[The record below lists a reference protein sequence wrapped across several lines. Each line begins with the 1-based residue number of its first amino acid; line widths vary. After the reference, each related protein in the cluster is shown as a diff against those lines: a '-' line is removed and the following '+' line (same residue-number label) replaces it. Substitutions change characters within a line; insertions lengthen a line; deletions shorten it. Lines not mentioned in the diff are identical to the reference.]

1 MSTTRLAVLV
11 WADESGLYNGVL
23 CERPEI
29 SAVGADAP
37 DVMAQLK
44 EHLLYILREEDW
56 DFPYDPM
63 IEPKLVKLAVE
74 VRPEYQD
81 RGRRHP
87 AEKPVRF
94 TVPCVVGSYEGGTK
108 ACVVPTFGLWFSLE
122 HENKLHELAQ
132 HYVAE
137 SMRGGTPARLARF
150 LPPLDCELRTL
161 IITER
166 INRQRK
172 VVRHWPALEAVA
184 EPLGERGLRK
194 RLSRAYER
202 EAEIT
207 ELVRRVHK
215 DRASVLLVGEPGCGK
230 TTLLASAVR
239 EIERTH
245 ARQSE
250 EGSLRLFWQSA
261 ASRLIAGMQYL
272 GQWEE
277 RLEQVIAELANF
289 DGVLC
294 IENLLELVR
303 VGGAG
308 AGDSVGAFLVP
319 YLRHRELRLV
329 AEATPAELDACR
341 RLLPGLVDAMQVL
354 PLRTLDA
361 AASERALAK
370 LAQSAARNL
379 HAEYSNDVPG
389 TLVRLF
395 RRFAPYEAFPGK
407 AAAML
412 NRMLHDAGAE
422 ERPLAASDVIA
433 AFSARTG
440 LPAFLLRD
448 EVTLSEADARARLA
462 TRVIGQDA
470 ACRVAAG
477 LVTTFKAGLNDPN
490 RPLGVLLFAGPT
502 GVGKTELAKALA
514 DELFGHGEARQ
525 RMIRLD
531 MSEFATLGS
540 AERLVSEP
548 GGDPSELIRRVR
560 EQPFCLVLLDEIEK
574 ASPEVFDVLLGVFD
588 EGRLTDRFGRV
599 TNFRSAVVVMTSNLG
614 ATQEDL
620 MGFGKP
626 REPDYAAAVQRHF
639 RPEFFNRIDSVVAFA
654 PLEHA
659 TILRIAEKELAA
671 LASREGLLRAGA
683 RLKWTPALVERV
695 AKAGF
700 DRRFGARPLQRT
712 LETLVVTPLA
722 RALAQDPALA
732 GRVITLDLDAAG
744 TLTLLAGAN

>member
-11 WADESGLYNGVL
+11 WADDSGLYNGVL

-29 SAVGADAP
+29 AAVGPDAP

-44 EHLLYILREEDW
+44 EYLLHVLREEEW
-56 DFPYDPM
+56 DFPHEPM
-63 IEPKLVKLAVE
+63 LEPRLLKLGVE
-74 VRPEYQD
+74 VRPEYQEQ
-81 RGRRHP
+81 GRRHP
-87 AEKPVRF
+87 ADKPVRMV
-94 TVPCVVGSYEGGTK
+94 VPCVVGTYEGGIK
-108 ACVVPTFGLWFSLE
+108 GCVAPTFGLWFSFDEESRLP
-122 HENKLHELAQ
+122 ELAQ
-132 HYVAE
+132 HYVADA
-137 SMRGGTPARLARF
+137 MRGCTPQRLTRF
-150 LPPLDCELRTL
+150 LPPLEFELRTL
-161 IITER
+161 IINER
-166 INRQRK
+166 GARERK
-172 VVRHWPALEAVA
+172 TPRRWAALEAVA

-194 RLSRAYER
+194 RLSRAFER
-202 EAEIT
+202 EAEIA
-207 ELVRRVHK
+207 ELVRRVSK

-239 EIERTH
+239 EIERAK
-245 ARQSE
+245 ARDSE
-250 EGSLRLFWQSA
+250 EGSVRLFWQTA
-261 ASRLIAGMQYL
+261 GSRLIAGMQYL

-277 RLEQVIAELANF
+277 RLEDVIAELAEF

-319 YLRHRELRLV
+319 YLRHRELRMV

-341 RLLPGLVDAMQVL
+341 RLLPGLVDSMQVL
-354 PLRTLDA
+354 PLRTFDA

-370 LAQSAARNL
+370 LAESSARNL
-379 HAEYSNDVPG
+379 HAEYSQEVPG
-389 TLVRLF
+389 MLVRLF

-412 NRMLHDAGAE
+412 NRLLNDAAGRQRALG
-422 ERPLAASDVIA
+422 PADVVE
-433 AFSARTG
+433 AFTARTG
-440 LPAFLLRD
+440 LPDFLLRD
-448 EVTLSEADARARLA
+448 EITLREEDARARLSA
-462 TRVIGQDA
+462 RVIGQDA
-470 ACRVAAG
+470 ACHVAAG
-477 LVTTFKAGLNDPN
+477 LVTTFKAGLNDPQ
-490 RPLGVLLFAGPT
+490 RPLGAMLFAGPT

-514 DELFGHGEARQ
+514 DELFGHGEAQQ

-531 MSEFATLGS
+531 MSEFATAGS
-540 AERLVSEP
+540 AERLVSEA
-548 GGDPSELIRRVR
+548 GSEPSELIRRVR

-574 ASPEVFDVLLGVFD
+574 AAPEVFDVLLGVFD

-599 TNFRSAVVVMTSNLG
+599 TNFRSCVVVMTSNLG
-614 ATQEDL
+614 ATQEEL

-626 REPDYAAAVQRHF
+626 RDPDYAAAIMRHF
-639 RPEFFNRIDSVVAFA
+639 RPEFFNRIDSVVSFA

-683 RLKWTPALVERV
+683 TLAWTPALVEKL

-712 LETLVVTPLA
+712 LEALVVTPLA
-722 RALAQDPALA
+722 RALAANPALA
-732 GRVITLDLDAAG
+732 SRQITLDVDASGVLVVA
-744 TLTLLAGAN
+744 

>member
-11 WADESGLYNGVL
+11 WADDSGQYNGVL
-23 CERPEI
+23 CERPEVAAI
-29 SAVGADAP
+29 GNDAP
-37 DVMAQLK
+37 DVMAQIK
-44 EHLLYILREEDW
+44 EYLLYVLREESW

-63 IEPKLVKLAVE
+63 NDPRLVKLGVE

-81 RGRRHP
+81 HGRRHP
-87 AEKPVRF
+87 SDKALRMV
-94 TVPCVVGSYEGGTK
+94 VPCVVGAYDGGVK
-108 ACVVPTFGLWFSLE
+108 ACVAPTFGLWFSFE
-122 HENKLHELAQ
+122 HDHKLPELAQ
-132 HYVAE
+132 HYISDA
-137 SMRGGTPARLARF
+137 MRGSTPQRLSRF
-150 LPPLDCELRTL
+150 LPPQDCELRTL
-161 IITER
+161 VITER
-166 INRQRK
+166 GERERK
-172 VVRHWPALEAVA
+172 TPRRWPALEAVA

-194 RLSRAYER
+194 RMSRAYER
-202 EAEIT
+202 ETEIA
-207 ELVRRVHK
+207 ELVRRVNK

-239 EIERTH
+239 EIERTK

-261 ASRLIAGMQYL
+261 ASRVIAGMQFL

-277 RLEQVIAELANF
+277 RLEQVVAELSEF

-319 YLRHRELRLV
+319 YLRHRELRMV

-354 PLRTLDA
+354 PLRTMDA
-361 AASERALAK
+361 ATSERALAK
-370 LAQSAARNL
+370 LAESSARNL
-379 HAEYSNDVPG
+379 HAEYSQEVPG
-389 TLVRLF
+389 QIVRLF

-407 AAAML
+407 AAGML
-412 NRMLHDAGAE
+412 NRLLQDAATEKHQLTGAH
-422 ERPLAASDVIA
+422 AIA
-433 AFSARTG
+433 AFTARTG
-440 LPAFLLRD
+440 LPDYLLRD
-448 EVTLSEADARARLA
+448 EITLREEDACARLA
-462 TRVIGQDA
+462 ARVIGQDG

-477 LVTTFKAGLNDPN
+477 LVTTFKAGLNDPQ
-490 RPLGVLLFAGPT
+490 RPLGVMLFAGPT

-514 DELFGHGEARQ
+514 DELFGHGEATQ
-525 RMIRLD
+525 RLIRLD
-531 MSEFATLGS
+531 MSEFATAGS
-540 AERLVSEP
+540 AERLVSEV
-548 GGDPSELIRRVR
+548 GAEPSELIRRVR

-574 ASPEVFDVLLGVFD
+574 AAPEVFDVLLGVFD

-599 TNFRSAVVVMTSNLG
+599 TNFRSCVLVMTSNLG
-614 ATQEDL
+614 ATQEEL

-626 REPDYAAAVQRHF
+626 RDPDYAAAVQRHF
-639 RPEFFNRIDSVVAFA
+639 RPEFFNRIDTVVSFS

-659 TILRIAEKELAA
+659 TILRIAEKELTA
-671 LASREGLLRAGA
+671 LGRREGLLRAGGTL
-683 RLKWTPALVERV
+683 RWTPALV
-695 AKAGF
+695 AKLAQAGF

-712 LETLVVTPLA
+712 MEALVVTPLA

-732 GRVITLDLDAAG
+732 ALEILLDLTSD
-744 TLTLLAGAN
+744 GALSIKT